1 MKKIMLV
8 FGTRPEAIK
17 MAPLVKEFNRYPEL
31 FDTVVTV
38 TGQHREM
45 LYQVLDLFGITPD
58 YNLDIM
64 QPRQGLTDVT
74 IKVMEGLNQV
84 LSDNRPDV
92 LLVHGDTT
100 TSMSAALVAF
110 YHKIPVG
117 HVEAGLRTNTLF
129 NPWPEEA
136 NRQIT
141 ARLATW
147 HFAPTELNRANLLA
161 ENILNKNI
169 VVTGNTVVDA
179 LNSVMERLKHDCDTS
194 SRVRNSI
201 LHSGYDIGRLK
212 GKRRLVL
219 VTAHRRENLG
229 VGLESVGLAIK
240 SLALKYPEV
249 DFVCPLHLNP
259 EVRAQIIG
267 NDARSHSQNLFF
279 IEPLDYLAF
288 VSLMEKA
295 YLILTDSGGVQEEAP
310 CLGTPVLVMR
320 QATERPEAIE
330 SGGIKLVGTDRVT
343 LEENV
348 SLLLDD
354 AAAYSAMCAMSNF
367 YGDGLASKRIVSHF
381 INMK

>member
-117 HVEAGLRTNTLF
+117 HVEIRIA
-129 NPWPEEA
+129 
-136 NRQIT
+136 
-141 ARLATW
+141 
-147 HFAPTELNRANLLA
+147 
-161 ENILNKNI
+161 
-169 VVTGNTVVDA
+169 
-179 LNSVMERLKHDCDTS
+179 
-194 SRVRNSI
+194 
-201 LHSGYDIGRLK
+201 Y
-212 GKRRLVL
+212 
-219 VTAHRRENLG
+219 
-229 VGLESVGLAIK
+229 
-240 SLALKYPEV
+240 KYP
-249 DFVCPLHLNP
+249 F
-259 EVRAQIIG
+259 
-267 NDARSHSQNLFF
+267 
-279 IEPLDYLAF
+279 
-288 VSLMEKA
+288 
-295 YLILTDSGGVQEEAP
+295 
-310 CLGTPVLVMR
+310 
-320 QATERPEAIE
+320 
-330 SGGIKLVGTDRVT
+330 
-343 LEENV
+343 
-348 SLLLDD
+348 
-354 AAAYSAMCAMSNF
+354 
-367 YGDGLASKRIVSHF
+367 
-381 INMK
+381 

>member
-295 YLILTDSGGVQEEAP
+295 Y
-310 CLGTPVLVMR
+310 R
-320 QATERPEAIE
+320 
-330 SGGIKLVGTDRVT
+330 
-343 LEENV
+343 
-348 SLLLDD
+348 
-354 AAAYSAMCAMSNF
+354 
-367 YGDGLASKRIVSHF
+367 
-381 INMK
+381 

>member
-1 MKKIMLV
+1 M
-8 FGTRPEAIK
+8 
-17 MAPLVKEFNRYPEL
+17 
-31 FDTVVTV
+31 
-38 TGQHREM
+38 
-45 LYQVLDLFGITPD
+45 
-58 YNLDIM
+58 
-64 QPRQGLTDVT
+64 
-74 IKVMEGLNQV
+74 
-84 LSDNRPDV
+84 
-92 LLVHGDTT
+92 
-100 TSMSAALVAF
+100 
-110 YHKIPVG
+110 
-117 HVEAGLRTNTLF
+117 
-129 NPWPEEA
+129 
-136 NRQIT
+136 
-141 ARLATW
+141 
-147 HFAPTELNRANLLA
+147 
-161 ENILNKNI
+161 
-169 VVTGNTVVDA
+169 TGNTVVDA